1 MASVGFSG
9 VKNKNS
15 YDIPWFEKKKRGIV
29 KNTDLKVNRS
39 RDDFCALGVVKNY
52 FQG

>member
-1 MASVGFSG
+1 MASVGFSC
-9 VKNKNS
+9 VKNENS
-15 YDIPWFEKKKRGIV
+15 YDFAWFEKRGIV